1 MITFALPRANG
12 GLCDWSDDTISLGIV
27 ATQFGAANMAMTKPW
42 HLVSTALLVAAS
54 AATLAVGTA
63 AYAATPYDGAWSVL
77 IMTDRG
83 SCDPAYRY
91 ALRISNGVVTYGG
104 EGGAPAQ
111 VSGRVNPGGRV
122 TVSVAG
128 GQGRAV
134 GSGRLTA
141 AAGSG
146 SWRGERRG

>member
-1 MITFALPRANG
+1 MGT
-12 GLCDWSDDTISLGIV
+12 
-27 ATQFGAANMAMTKPW
+27 TKPW
-42 HLVSTALLVAAS
+42 RLVCTALLVAAS
-54 AATLAVGTA
+54 AATLAVGTSA
-63 AYAATPYDGAWSVL
+63 RAATPYDGAWSVL

-111 VSGRVNPGGRV
+111 VSGRVNSGGRV
-122 TVSVAG
+122 SVSVAG

-141 AAGSG
+141 AGGSG
-146 SWRGERRG
+146 SWRGSGSQASCAGRWTAERRG